1 MDHTDL
7 QRAAA
12 ILTHYRAARAAQ
24 RDEFETTGALTVS
37 TGREHT
43 GNIDQLVVEAAA
55 DGTTRGL
62 VHALL
67 WIVWSVAPEID
78 GRGDRIDVELWSAVR
93 AAADDPEEDDL
104 P

>member
-1 MDHTDL
+1 MDFHDV

-24 RDEFETTGALTVS
+24 RDEFEATGALTAG
-37 TGREHT
+37 TGREHSD
-43 GNIDQLVVEAAA
+43 NIDQLVAQAAA
-55 DGTTRGL
+55 AGATRGL

-67 WIVWSVAPEID
+67 HIVWSVAPEID
-78 GRGDRIDVELWSAVR
+78 HRGERIDGELWASVR